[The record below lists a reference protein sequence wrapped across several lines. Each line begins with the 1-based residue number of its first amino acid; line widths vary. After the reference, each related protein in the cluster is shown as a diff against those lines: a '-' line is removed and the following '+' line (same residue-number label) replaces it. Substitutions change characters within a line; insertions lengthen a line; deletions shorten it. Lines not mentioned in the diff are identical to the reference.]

1 MTGRRFVL
9 WSTAIALLVGGALIV
24 PAEGSDES
32 GASADVTYEYD
43 WATGNA
49 HRRSDGNHA
58 KAWAEDHFDIK
69 VNWIGTDNQVE
80 KLNVLLAAGDIPD
93 LLTVGMDIG
102 GLATYVDQGVLA
114 ELPRSMIEE
123 HMPGYMDTYLGGFD
137 APDLWSFSEFDGRNM
152 GLPLLHPGGIAR
164 RAIAWNAQWLLN
176 TGFTEIPVTLDEFEA
191 AFRAFRNDDPDGNGQ
206 RDTYPMTAPGNRED
220 APKGFFDEFFG
231 AFGTFP
237 YEWVEKDGKLVY
249 GFTDPGTKEALA
261 LLAGWYAE
269 ELIDPEW
276 VTEIARKDGEND
288 VSWKFANDKI
298 GYVSTLGAGDNQW
311 DGNGHLNRKWAQ
323 FREDQW
329 PYIWTQ
335 KCRPEPGCEAE
346 MWLHEHL
353 GFKEIDASAHP
364 GYHPYVNGEPPV
376 GPRGDAGM
384 PVRGLVPVY
393 IAFGRQLEREQP
405 KYIRLLQVLDEIAS
419 NLDTYFEAG
428 KGRRVFPDFETWV
441 WIEWDKGPLFRYN
454 QWTPYRLQNIDNY
467 FGDYSG
473 GNAMNPFWGFHWWY
487 EPANGPAGLQRMRTV
502 EHIASSGT
510 VERPLKLPLPSAVE
524 YADLDKSLN
533 EFFYR
538 VILGQ
543 QSVEDWDSVVATWQ
557 SNGGDVLTQEANEM
571 FAGMK

>member
-1 MTGRRFVL
+1 
-9 WSTAIALLVGGALIV
+9 
-24 PAEGSDES
+24 
-32 GASADVTYEYD
+32 
-43 WATGNA
+43 
-49 HRRSDGNHA
+49 
-58 KAWAEDHFDIK
+58 
-69 VNWIGTDNQVE
+69 
-80 KLNVLLAAGDIPD
+80 
-93 LLTVGMDIG
+93 
-102 GLATYVDQGVLA
+102 
-114 ELPRSMIEE
+114 
-123 HMPGYMDTYLGGFD
+123 
-137 APDLWSFSEFDGRNM
+137 
-152 GLPLLHPGGIAR
+152 
-164 RAIAWNAQWLLN
+164 
-176 TGFTEIPVTLDEFEA
+176 
-191 AFRAFRNDDPDGNGQ
+191 
-206 RDTYPMTAPGNRED
+206 MTAPGDRED

-364 GYHPYVNGEPPV
+364 GYHPYVNGEPRSDRGVTPACRFAV
-376 GPRGDAGM
+376 WSRLHRLRATSRTGATEVHPPPAGPRRDRIG
-384 PVRGLVPVY
+384 PR
-393 IAFGRQLEREQP
+393 
-405 KYIRLLQVLDEIAS
+405 RLLRSRKRQ
-419 NLDTYFEAG
+419 AG
-428 KGRRVFPDFETWV
+428 VSGLRELGMDRV
-441 WIEWDKGPLFRYN
+441 DKGPLFRYN

-473 GNAMNPFWGFHWWY
+473 GNSMNPFWGFHWWY
-487 EPANGPAGLQRMRTV
+487 EPANGPARTPADADGGTHSLLGDRRAALEAPAAVGGRVRGPGQILERALLSRDPGAAERRGLGLGRCDVAEQRWR
-502 EHIASSGT
+502 
-510 VERPLKLPLPSAVE
+510 RPHARGKTRCLPA
-524 YADLDKSLN
+524 
-533 EFFYR
+533 
-538 VILGQ
+538 
-543 QSVEDWDSVVATWQ
+543 
-557 SNGGDVLTQEANEM
+557 
-571 FAGMK
+571 